1 LKIPDRFLVID
12 DDKINNMLCRI
23 VIENAAGNVEIQTFN
38 IAEKGFEYIEKE
50 YGGIKKEKPAI
61 LFLDINMPGWNGW
74 EFLEN
79 FERLDE
85 NIKKQIQIYMLSSSV
100 DSKDIHRAKSNK
112 NVVDYIIK
120 PLTTKTVSEIIAA

>member
-1 LKIPDRFLVID
+1 MKTPARFIVVD

-50 YGGIKKEKPAI
+50 YADNKKIKPAV
-61 LFLDINMPGWNGW
+61 LLLDINMPGWSGW
-74 EFLEN
+74 DFLEN
-79 FERLDE
+79 FQKLDE
-85 NIKKQIQIYMLSSSV
+85 KIKKLIKIYMLSSSV
-100 DSKDIHRAKSNK
+100 DSKDIERAKSNP

-120 PLTTKTVSEIIAA
+120 PLKVATVAKIIAA